1 MLKFSIFH
9 FINLKRCQDRNL
21 LSQNYRLRSML
32 KTNMVEPT
40 QAVFPLVTQGAY
52 QGLKRS

>member
-9 FINLKRCQDRNL
+9 FINPKRCQDRNL

-52 QGLKRS
+52 QGLKRY